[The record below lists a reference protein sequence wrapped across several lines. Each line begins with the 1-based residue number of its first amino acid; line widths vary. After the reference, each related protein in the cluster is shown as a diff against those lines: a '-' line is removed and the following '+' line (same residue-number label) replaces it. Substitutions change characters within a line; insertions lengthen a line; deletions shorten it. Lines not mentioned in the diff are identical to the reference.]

1 MAVDGLR
8 LQPSDP
14 RIDSQESTPL
24 GLFPNLIESQR
35 GTLERG
41 YWPIALLVGVGLEMT
56 PRRKSEIGIFSPG
69 ISQLVAILYP
79 QAQKN
84 REASV

>member
-1 MAVDGLR
+1 M
-8 LQPSDP
+8 
-14 RIDSQESTPL
+14 
-24 GLFPNLIESQR
+24 IESQP

-41 YWPIALLVGVGLEMT
+41 YWPIAILGGVGLGVTTRRESEM
-56 PRRKSEIGIFSPG
+56 GIFYPG

-84 REASV
+84 REWSV

>member
-1 MAVDGLR
+1 M
-8 LQPSDP
+8 
-14 RIDSQESTPL
+14 
-24 GLFPNLIESQR
+24 IESQR

-41 YWPIALLVGVGLEMT
+41 YWPIALLGGVVLQVT
-56 PRRKSEIGIFSPG
+56 PRRKSEIGIFYPG
-69 ISQLVAILYP
+69 ISQLGAILYP